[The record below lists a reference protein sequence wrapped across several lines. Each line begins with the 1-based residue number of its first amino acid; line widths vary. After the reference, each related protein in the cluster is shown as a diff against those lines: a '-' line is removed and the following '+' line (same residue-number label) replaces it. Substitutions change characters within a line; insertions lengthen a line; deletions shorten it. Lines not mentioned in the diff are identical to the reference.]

1 MKLTFS
7 PSIDD
12 LQNVESDVD
21 FRSILSHSE
30 RLFERGEIEKA
41 CQLRLETALEVLE
54 ELDKVDQEIEL
65 DMSKAENRPIVEL
78 LVVSGSD
85 HYQICDFEMAATL
98 LETALLLD
106 SEDNFSYISTLAY
119 CYTALEEWDILEEI
133 EPLLSLSR
141 SESAF
146 YDTLKKVARKEKASL
161 NKELQLELTN
171 PDSTLRSKVEPL
183 LLHFPSLLA
192 AQN

>member
-1 MKLTFS
+1 MKLSFS

-41 CQLRLETALEVLE
+41 CQIRLETALEVLE
-54 ELDKVDQEIEL
+54 ELDKSDQEIEL
-65 DMSKAENRPIVEL
+65 DMSKPENCPIVEV

-106 SEDNFSYISTLAY
+106 SEDNFSCVTTLAY
-119 CYTALEEWDILEEI
+119 CYIALEEWDILEEI

-141 SESAF
+141 VEAEF
-146 YDTLKKVARKEKASL
+146 YDTLKKIARKEKASL
-161 NKELQLELTN
+161 SPALQVELTSTL
-171 PDSTLRSKVEPL
+171 STLRPKVEPL
-183 LLHFPSLLA
+183 LLHFPSLLSK
-192 AQN
+192 